1 MALNETRGA
10 KGASPRG
17 CRPDEV
23 ARVAAAASA
32 IFLHPRYPGADMAAW
47 YPLLFEPANAPRLRI
62 VERNGQIL
70 SHAGFCLRE
79 VRLGELRARVA
90 CFGAVFTT
98 DARRGQGLGTLVVED
113 AVAEARAA
121 GAQIGL
127 VSGWRGLYQRLGFS
141 PAPPAVRH
149 RGPPEGS
156 VGGEL
161 SIIAATAAH
170 IPTLAALHGAEPIHF
185 ERSPGDWARL
195 LAAGIVMMAPGSV
208 LLLRRAG
215 RPVAYAAVERRA
227 RDGRVP
233 VREVAGDRAAIVD
246 ALPALAAHVGAP
258 IDLVGP
264 AYDDVLAAAAR
275 AAGLAREHDRL
286 AFCAAVWD
294 RALASAPL
302 PWYGLNFV

>member
-1 MALNETRGA
+1 MALKDTREG
-10 KGASPRG
+10 KGVPPRG

-32 IFLHPRYPGADMAAW
+32 IFLHARYPGADMAAW

-62 VERNGQIL
+62 VERDGRIA
-70 SHAGFCLRE
+70 SHAGFCVRDA
-79 VRLGELRARVA
+79 RLGDVRARVA

-98 DARRGQGLGTLVVED
+98 EARRGLGLATLVVED

-161 SIIAATAAH
+161 SIVPATAAH
-170 IPTLAALHGAEPIHF
+170 VTALAALHGAEPIRF
-185 ERSPGDWARL
+185 ERSAGDWARL
-195 LAAGIVMMAPGSV
+195 LAAGIVMMAPGTV
-208 LLLRRAG
+208 LLVRRAG
-215 RPVAYAAVERRA
+215 RPVAYAAVERRP

-233 VREVAGDRAAIVD
+233 VREVAGDRAAIVQ

-264 AYDDVLAAAAR
+264 AHDDALAAAAR
-275 AAGLAREHDRL
+275 AAGLPREHDRL
-286 AFCAAVWD
+286 AFGAAVWD